1 MLFVV
6 TSGLLVVKN
15 GTLGDAS
22 MLGVQF
28 PRFGS
33 YRRQR
38 DALLV
43 CKSEDSVKQNLS
55 NYMGTSRSWALF
67 SCFP

>member
-22 MLGVQF
+22 MLDVQF

-43 CKSEDSVKQNLS
+43 LAECID
-55 NYMGTSRSWALF
+55 TLF
-67 SCFP
+67 HQINSPLAELCIDLLL